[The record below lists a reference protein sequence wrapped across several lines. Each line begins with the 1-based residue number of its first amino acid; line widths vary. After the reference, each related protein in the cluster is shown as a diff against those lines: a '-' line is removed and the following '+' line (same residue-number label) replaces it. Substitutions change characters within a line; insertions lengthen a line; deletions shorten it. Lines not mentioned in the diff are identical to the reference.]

1 MVGAMG
7 VAARAVA
14 AEEPCSAAT
23 AAATVAAGRVV
34 ERAVALGVAAMAAGM
49 GVGWAVAAE
58 LEVRAWSRL
67 TAQER
72 LPARARA
79 AAAMASVASAAAMA
93 YSSRCLACGLSSS
106 AACHRRR
113 FQPAG
118 SGRRVAVAI
127 STMRSQTR
135 RPMRGAAL
143 DTRASPEAQ
152 SSSCSNR
159 RSCRRRRRPASSSR
173 DPRAWCRASTC
184 GHETRGRAWRS
195 MRGGVALAALVA
207 SAWAVRIDLEPDV
220 RCCVFATRCG
230 WWWNPSRRW
239 PTACDDKEQFLNV
252 LATNETAGSNGRGQE
267 TTTHERLADRAR
279 WYVVADG
286 KPAVACYCN
295 LRGTISVTP
304 TSLLSFLR

>member
-1 MVGAMG
+1 
-7 VAARAVA
+7 
-14 AEEPCSAAT
+14 
-23 AAATVAAGRVV
+23 
-34 ERAVALGVAAMAAGM
+34 MAAGM

-220 RCCVFATRCG
+220 RCCVLRLVAVVVEPVASLPNGFR
-230 WWWNPSRRW
+230 PQR
-239 PTACDDKEQFLNV
+239 V
-252 LATNETAGSNGRGQE
+252 LAFLQRMKPPGVTGVGRKRPRTNGWQTERG
-267 TTTHERLADRAR
+267 
-279 WYVVADG
+279 
-286 KPAVACYCN
+286 
-295 LRGTISVTP
+295 GTW
-304 TSLLSFLR
+304 

>member
-1 MVGAMG
+1 
-7 VAARAVA
+7 
-14 AEEPCSAAT
+14 
-23 AAATVAAGRVV
+23 
-34 ERAVALGVAAMAAGM
+34 
-49 GVGWAVAAE
+49 
-58 LEVRAWSRL
+58 
-67 TAQER
+67 
-72 LPARARA
+72 
-79 AAAMASVASAAAMA
+79 MASVASAAAMA

-127 STMRSQTR
+127 STMRSQPR
-135 RPMRGAAL
+135 RPMRAL
-143 DTRASPEAQ
+143 DTRASPDAQ
-152 SSSCSNR
+152 SSSCSSR

-239 PTACDDKEQFLNV
+239 PTACDDKQ
-252 LATNETAGSNGRGQE
+252 
-267 TTTHERLADRAR
+267 H
-279 WYVVADG
+279 
-286 KPAVACYCN
+286 
-295 LRGTISVTP
+295 
-304 TSLLSFLR
+304 FLRSCNE